1 MTDEASERDGGS
13 ATPSLYISQRLRV
26 SLPEHST
33 SHMMPECSGKL
44 TLNDL
49 QGFA

>member
-1 MTDEASERDGGS
+1 MTDEASGRDGDS
-13 ATPSLYISQRLRV
+13 ATLYISQRLRV

-33 SHMMPECSGKL
+33 SHMHMMPECSGKL

-49 QGFA
+49 HI